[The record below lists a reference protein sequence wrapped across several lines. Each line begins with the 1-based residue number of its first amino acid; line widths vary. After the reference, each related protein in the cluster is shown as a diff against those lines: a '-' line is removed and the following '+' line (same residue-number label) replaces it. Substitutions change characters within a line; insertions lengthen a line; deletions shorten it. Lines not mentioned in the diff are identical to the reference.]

1 MSRLSFN
8 SRHLSP
14 VTMHDL
20 MHGTVD
26 NVASIPDVSKE
37 GSITGVYV
45 KIPEENI
52 NDTIPEDLAAIF
64 EIANKLKINFAII
77 KNEGGM
83 SFADLRNYGEEYD
96 DTCFKIMNPV
106 SDFIVT
112 ARDLSE
118 RLIAIAKKNK
128 GATSNDRFQL
138 DEALFIEAI
147 YTINGNDEYLSVYII
162 DEQAEKAEPR
172 IEYVQVSVEK
182 LEELLLSLKE
192 EYDLEI

>member
-8 SRHLSP
+8 SRHLST

-112 ARDLSE
+112 ARELSE
-118 RLIAIAKKNK
+118 RLIAIAKKNE

-147 YTINGNDEYLSVYII
+147 YTINGNDEYLTVYII
-162 DEQAEKAEPR
+162 DKQMETAEPR
-172 IEYVQVSVEK
+172 IEYVEVSAEK
-182 LEELLLSLKE
+182 LEKLLLSLKE

>member
-1 MSRLSFN
+1 MSRMYFN

-14 VTMHDL
+14 VTLHEL
-20 MHGTVD
+20 MNGTVD

-112 ARDLSE
+112 ARELSE
-118 RLIAIAKKNK
+118 RLIAIAKKNE

-147 YTINGNDEYLSVYII
+147 YTINGNDEYLTVYII
-162 DEQAEKAEPR
+162 DKQMETAEPR
-172 IEYVQVSVEK
+172 IEYIEVSAEK
-182 LEELLLSLKE
+182 LEKLLLSLKE

>member
-8 SRHLSP
+8 SRHLST

-77 KNEGGM
+77 KNKGGM

-112 ARDLSE
+112 ARELSE
-118 RLIAIAKKNK
+118 RLIAIAKKNE

-147 YTINGNDEYLSVYII
+147 YTINGNDEYLTVYII
-162 DEQAEKAEPR
+162 DKQMETAEPR
-172 IEYVQVSVEK
+172 IEYVEVSAEK
-182 LEELLLSLKE
+182 LEKLLLSLKE

>member
-1 MSRLSFN
+1 MSRLFFN
-8 SRHLSP
+8 SRHLST

-26 NVASIPDVSKE
+26 NVASMPYVSKE

-112 ARDLSE
+112 ARELSE

-138 DEALFIEAI
+138 DDALFIEAI
-147 YTINGNDEYLSVYII
+147 YTINGKDEYLTVYII

>member
-8 SRHLSP
+8 SRHLST

-112 ARDLSE
+112 ARELSE
-118 RLIAIAKKNK
+118 RLIAIAKKNE
-128 GATSNDRFQL
+128 GATSNNRFQL

-147 YTINGNDEYLSVYII
+147 YTINGNDEYLTVYII
-162 DEQAEKAEPR
+162 DKQMETAEPR
-172 IEYVQVSVEK
+172 IEYVEVSAEK
-182 LEELLLSLKE
+182 LEKLLLSLKE